1 MNFSAIVHEEN
12 QGAFETNFK
21 RVQRIAK
28 KLNLGDA
35 SSTFV
40 KEILV
45 KKGEHLEKKFVYEIS
60 MPELKISGWKFTAKI
75 EHTLEGNI
83 MRSIGDDDVPHRY
96 RDFCGCEHCGID
108 RRRNAVYVVKNS
120 ATGEFKAVGSSC
132 LKDFLGHDINLTGLS
147 NLFEIEEQFYDLEE
161 SFGGSDNPAHWYFNT
176 NTIIKLSMVLIK
188 KYGYAKSDSDD
199 STKHKLS
206 MLFMK
211 TAREDVN
218 AWIREIN
225 TEAHKIDDNK
235 VDEFKNYINDMNSS
249 TDYVH
254 NLKVYMSA
262 ACVNMKSFGYIASAV
277 AKFLQGNTANSDINK
292 PAVSEYIANV
302 GDNISVSVTLI
313 NKFQFFTQWGEST
326 LLIMKDDS
334 GNVVIWKK
342 SGYSDLEIGSKFIIS
357 GRVKELDEYNGVKQ
371 TKLTRC
377 KIS

>member
-1 MNFSAIVHEEN
+1 MNFSASVHEEN

-60 MPELKISGWKFTAKI
+60 MPELKISGWKFTAKV
-75 EHTLEGNI
+75 EHTAEGNI

-108 RRRNAVYVVKNS
+108 RRRNAVYVVKNTAS
-120 ATGEFKAVGSSC
+120 GEFKAVGSTC

-147 NLFEIEEQFYDLEE
+147 NLFEIEEQFYSLEE
-161 SFGGSDNPAHWYFNT
+161 PSEGSDNPAHWYFNT

-277 AKFLQGNTANSDINK
+277 AKFLCKSADTARM
-292 PAVSEYIANV
+292 VSEYVAAV
-302 GDNISVSVTLI
+302 GEKISVNVTLI
-313 NKFQFFTQWGEST
+313 NKFQYITQWGEST
-326 LLIMKDDS
+326 LLIMKDDN
-334 GNVVIWKK
+334 GNVIVWKK